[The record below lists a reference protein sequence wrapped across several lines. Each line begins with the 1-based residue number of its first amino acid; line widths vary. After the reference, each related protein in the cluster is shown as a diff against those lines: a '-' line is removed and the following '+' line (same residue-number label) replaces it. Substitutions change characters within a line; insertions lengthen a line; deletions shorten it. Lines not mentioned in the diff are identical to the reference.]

1 MGVMPFTANAF
12 LDTFAAYNLSL
23 WPLVAALW
31 LATVTVFVGFMF
43 GRSVPTSVPR
53 ILLAGHWLWAGVMY
67 HAFFFTAINPAAWL
81 FAAFFVAQGVLL
93 LTTRSVDRST
103 NAPRGSLRYT
113 VASVLIVYSLLYPL
127 IVWLDGFAYP
137 RMPAFGVPCPTTV
150 LTIGFL
156 IAVSARSF
164 LLSAIPIAW
173 SVVGGSGVWLFG
185 VRADIALPA
194 AAALLVIDLIFGRS
208 HVMKKLSFASLL
220 GIVVAMLIAL
230 PVTSVSAQTPQHDH
244 AQQAQKGG
252 MKMDQMNMGD
262 MKMDAKTMEEM
273 AAKKK
278 ANTARIADLMA
289 KVESATGDAKV
300 AAMAEV
306 MGVLVEE
313 RAAMQEHCAAM
324 MKMMGK

>member
-1 MGVMPFTANAF
+1 MPFTADAF
-12 LDTFAAYNLSL
+12 LDVFAAYNLSL

-67 HAFFFTAINPAAWL
+67 HAFFFTSINPAGWL
-81 FAAFFVAQGVLL
+81 FAAFFVVQGVLL
-93 LTTRSVDRST
+93 LTAASIDRAT
-103 NAPRGSLRYT
+103 YAPRGSLRHT
-113 VASVLIVYSLLYPL
+113 TASLLIGYSLLYPL
-127 IVWLDGFAYP
+127 TAWLDGFAYP
-137 RMPAFGVPCPTTV
+137 RMPTFGVPCPTTV

-164 LLSAIPIAW
+164 RLSAIPIAW

-208 HVMKKLSFASLL
+208 HVMKKLSFASLF
-220 GIVVAMLIAL
+220 GIVVAMLAL
-230 PVTSVSAQTPQHDH
+230 PVTAVSAQAPQHDH

-252 MKMDQMNMGD
+252 MKMDQMKMGD

-289 KVESATGDAKV
+289 KVRSATGDAKV

-324 MKMMGK
+324 MQMMGK